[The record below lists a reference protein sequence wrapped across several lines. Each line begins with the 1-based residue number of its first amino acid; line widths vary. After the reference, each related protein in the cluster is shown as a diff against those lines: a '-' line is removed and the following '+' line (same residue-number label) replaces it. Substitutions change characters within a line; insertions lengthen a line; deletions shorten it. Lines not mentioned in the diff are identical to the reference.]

1 MKAKD
6 AFLPLLVRIETVLK
20 DNCRKNPHFP
30 FVFICK
36 EKDDYFCRVDISLL
50 SLDVDVMKEISI
62 NKGFLNSIIIYNFI
76 VLIMKINLIKIFSI
90 AFLFSLL
97 FACENNL
104 EMTLPQGPQGE
115 KGDKGDPGLS
125 AFDLWK
131 EVYGKDPNTP
141 IDEFFN
147 SLKGKDGAD
156 GLTPYIKN
164 DNWWIGDKDTGV
176 PARGQD
182 GKTPTVEI
190 GPGPDYF
197 WIIDGTA
204 TTVSAKGI
212 DGKDGKDGK
221 DGFTPVLGDNGNW
234 FIDGKDT
241 GKPWKVIPEIGTDGN
256 WWIDG
261 LNTEKPARGPKGED
275 GLSAYEL
282 WKDAVDKGEMTN
294 KDGSDYTGG
303 NTWEEFLK
311 WLQGGDVSVLHQYW
325 TTLPGNEGKTIE
337 QFIEELF
344 DCHCDGITVGLQFED
359 KCIELNPDGTLKG
372 TYSATLRIGGKA
384 GTSVKVTGKGVDL
397 SGNITNDQTPITFT
411 IQRGDENIP
420 LAIECTEGGNVVNK
434 TATIPALK
442 YIKLGSATTVTQVQ
456 GEQKDVVV
464 ITFAAAPVEV
474 FVGGTLISSA
484 NGIVEGSGW
493 AVSNEGKTFTK
504 TYDRAATEQKPTVQA
519 KGADP
524 ICSTIA
530 NAFTIPTLTPV
541 TIDGDP
547 VLAISGDCDLKLT
560 LSGTPGMTV
569 KATYGPANS
578 RVTVDLV
585 ESPNGTYTGTLPRL
599 RSISAYNTVTVTAE
613 KQGAG
618 TVTKNVPVNS
628 TQLLSAPF
636 TVKWTDLQT
645 VSPRV
650 AATSNSEWYPF
661 VEGVFENNL
670 DKPIEIVVSRNGN
683 MINERFP
690 WIEGNTG
697 PKNASQSITLTAK
710 GTSGA
715 TKTVIFQRD
724 ITPTFTSGN
733 YTVTMKSLDQC
744 IEYAAANKTINNQKD
759 FEKGF
764 KKLTNPSNPGYPG
777 GGGSDP
783 VQDPN
788 YPIPSPEAGYV
799 LFEVTVTNALPNSYV
814 QFLMN
819 TSEGYR
825 SIWGSS
831 KKTDANGNLKIIVKV
846 KESDLDTYYGV
857 AGGKAEFKFF
867 EAPNSSQAQFTREII
882 FKTTDIK

>member
-1 MKAKD
+1 M
-6 AFLPLLVRIETVLK
+6 
-20 DNCRKNPHFP
+20 
-30 FVFICK
+30 
-36 EKDDYFCRVDISLL
+36 

-241 GKPWKVIPEIGTDGN
+241 DKPWKVIPEIGTDGN

-541 TIDGDP
+541 EVTGNP
-547 VLAISGDCDLKLT
+547 VLAVIPGNNCNLQLT
-560 LSGTPGMTV
+560 LQGTPGMTV
-569 KATYGPANS
+569 TATYPGLATPIKL
-578 RVTVDLV
+578 T
-585 ESPNGTYTGTLPRL
+585 ESPAGTYTTTGIPRKFT
-599 RSISAYNTVTVTAE
+599 AYDVTVEA
-613 KQGAG
+613 KMDGRG
-618 TVTKNVPVNS
+618 TVKKSVRVEGAFLFTNTLQVTNNNGTSATWSNAIVANEFKNTGTEPIIVTFTGRTGNAGAQNIKRNS
-628 TQLLSAPF
+628 PSHGA
-636 TVKWTDLQT
+636 
-645 VSPRV
+645 
-650 AATSNSEWYPF
+650 YPF
-661 VEGVFENNL
+661 ILNL
-670 DKPIEIVVSRNGN
+670 QPGQTETVQFYRDYTITFANGN
-683 MINERFP
+683 Y
-690 WIEGNTG
+690 
-697 PKNASQSITLTAK
+697 S
-710 GTSGA
+710 
-715 TKTVIFQRD
+715 V
-724 ITPTFTSGN
+724 N
-733 YTVTMKSLDQC
+733 YTVSNDC
-744 IEYAAANKTINNQKD
+744 GESAASASFAINNQQNYKAK
-759 FEKGF
+759 FTKPAGWGG
-764 KKLTNPSNPGYPG
+764 PGQPG
-777 GGGSDP
+777 GPGWDP
-783 VQDPN
+783 KDPN
-788 YPIPSPEAGYV
+788 AANPDITFNVE
-799 LFEVTVTNALPNSYV
+799 VTNAIPNSFVEFQLY
-814 QFLMN
+814 N
-819 TSEGYR
+819 GTGYSAKFR
-825 SIWGSS
+825 GQV
-831 KKTDANGNLKIIVKV
+831 DANGKLTQSVTMPAK
-846 KESDLDTYYGV
+846 DLAV
-857 AGGKAEFKFF
+857 ALDDGFAIFRF
-867 EAPNSSQAQFTREII
+867 
-882 FKTTDIK
+882 FKTQAGNQLLDPYNIGAEKETVKFAFE